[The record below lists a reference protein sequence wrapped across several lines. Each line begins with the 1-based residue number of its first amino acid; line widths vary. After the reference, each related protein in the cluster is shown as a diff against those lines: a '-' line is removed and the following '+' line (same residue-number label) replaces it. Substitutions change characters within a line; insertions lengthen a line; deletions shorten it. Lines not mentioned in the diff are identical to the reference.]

1 MKLCQSFW
9 TLEDWREIQ
18 DKERMRSPKNYQ
30 NDRTIDVHMTNIII
44 KNQRENK
51 FSENPETAPAG
62 ELYFQIVLFSNL
74 MKNSTT
80 V

>member
-1 MKLCQSFW
+1 MKTEGKFK
-9 TLEDWREIQ
+9 I
-18 DKERMRSPKNYQ
+18 KNNRMRSPKNYQ
-30 NDRTIDVHMTNIII
+30 NHRIIDVHMTNIII

-74 MKNSTT
+74 MKKFI
-80 V
+80 